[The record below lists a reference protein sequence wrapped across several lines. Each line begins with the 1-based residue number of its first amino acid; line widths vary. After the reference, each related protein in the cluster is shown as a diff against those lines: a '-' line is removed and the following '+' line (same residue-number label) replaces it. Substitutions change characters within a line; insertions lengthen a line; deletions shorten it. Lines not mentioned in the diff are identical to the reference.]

1 MHRRRTRRGLG
12 AGTSVTGKE
21 PDSECADPRTS
32 AHPLATPP
40 AQPGLRRFFCLL
52 VLSMTCRPHREQAR
66 SHRDLGRLQDWRPPP
81 IHCGSE
87 PARDGGGSA
96 CIDAECAGPF
106 ASKPAPT
113 GGLGFKHKI
122 EEHHRSTVGASLLA
136 MVVGQ
141 LASMLNVPAHSRA
154 SPLPQGDWVLSTK
167 SKNTTDPLWERAC
180 SRWRWVRRR

>member
-1 MHRRRTRRGLG
+1 VVERTHEHPPIHWQHNRRNLG
-12 AGTSVTGKE
+12 CAG
-21 PDSECADPRTS
+21 
-32 AHPLATPP
+32 
-40 AQPGLRRFFCLL
+40 FFCLL
-52 VLSMTCRPHREQAR
+52 VLSMICRPHREQAR
-66 SHRDLGRLQDWRPPP
+66 SHRDLGRLQDWRQPPL
-81 IHCGSE
+81 HCGSE

-154 SPLPQGDWVLSTK
+154 SPLPQGDWVLNTK
-167 SKNTTDPLWERAC
+167 SKHTTDPLWERAC